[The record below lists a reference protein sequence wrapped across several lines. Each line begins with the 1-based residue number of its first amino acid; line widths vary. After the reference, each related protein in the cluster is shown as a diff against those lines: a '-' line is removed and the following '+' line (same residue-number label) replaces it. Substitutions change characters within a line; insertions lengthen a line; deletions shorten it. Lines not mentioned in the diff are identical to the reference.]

1 MIEEIVESKVN
12 KSFGLDKS
20 SIKDYIEYYKTKYSL
35 NDIDSILNEIESF
48 LSSTYTTSFG
58 FDENGELIG
67 IENFPNQI
75 WLYRII
81 DNSYEKIN
89 QDCLGISWTY
99 DEEWL
104 ENEDFQNSVGFV
116 KNKPYYKV
124 KALFRKEDL
133 DVDSF
138 PELFWQLSHERELRL
153 KNACIKPI
161 KYTITKFNK
170 HT

>member
-35 NDIDSILNEIESF
+35 NDTDSILNEIESF

-116 KNKPYYKV
+116 KNKPYY
-124 KALFRKEDL
+124 RI
-133 DVDSF
+133 
-138 PELFWQLSHERELRL
+138 R
-153 KNACIKPI
+153 KNA
-161 KYTITKFNK
+161 
-170 HT
+170 